1 MVGRIYSGAERYGLA
16 YNIFRRVCELSPKRY
31 EAWNNVGMCLTA
43 LTQHLEA
50 RKCFFRANDL
60 APNKPEVLANIA
72 LSYLDES
79 DPIKAEEWSQKAL
92 KVSPDHAGA
101 HSTLGFAQLA
111 QGKWETGWKHYGY
124 TLGGKYRKI
133 VTYGDEPAWDGSPN
147 QRLVIYGEQG
157 LGDEIMYASCINE
170 AIAISKSVT
179 IDCDERLEGLFRR
192 SFPAAEV
199 HGTRRAEEVDWIKE
213 YDASVPIG
221 RLPEFFRDKAEKF
234 HQTPYVVP
242 DPERVMQWKA
252 LFASYGKPVIGIC
265 WTGGSKHNHPHR
277 RTIDLDD
284 FAPLFEQDA
293 IFVSLQY
300 KDFPADPRVK
310 DFKRA
315 TRTPD
320 YDDTAA
326 LVAALDYVVGI
337 HTSVHHLAGAMGVP
351 ATILVPD
358 KCSWAYAGEMPWY
371 SSAIHRKKAGETW
384 KACIGRLNVESIC
397 RFRSAR
403 DCGVSRVLPI
413 DHDAVKS
420 ALRIYP
426 STLAKLGELSRKAH

>member
-133 VTYGDEPAWDGSPN
+133 VSYGDEPAWDGSPD

-179 IDCDERLEGLFRR
+179 IDCDERLEGLFKR
-192 SFPAAEV
+192 SFPNAEV
-199 HGTRRAEEVDWIKE
+199 HGTRRSEQVDWIKE

-221 RLPEFFRDKAEKF
+221 RLPEFFRTKASDF
-234 HQTPYVVP
+234 PRVPYIKP
-242 DPERVMQWKA
+242 DYDRVLQWRA
-252 LFASYGKPVIGIC
+252 LFDSFDNPVIGIC

-277 RTIDLDD
+277 RTIDLHD
-284 FAPLFEQDA
+284 FEPFFGKDVV
-293 IFVSLQY
+293 IVSLQY
-300 KDFPADPRVK
+300 KDSEIIPRIMNFP
-310 DFKRA
+310 RA
-315 TRTPD
+315 TRTQD
-320 YDDTAA
+320 YDDTAG
-326 LVAALDYVVGI
+326 LVAALDHVVGI

-358 KCSWAYAGEMPWY
+358 KCSWAYAGDMPWY
-371 SSAIHRKKAGETW
+371 GSAIHRKKAGETW
-384 KACIGRLNVESIC
+384 KACIGRLDVESIC
-397 RFRSAR
+397 RFRFQRSS
-403 DCGVSRVLPI
+403 GVLRVLPLDI
-413 DHDAVKS
+413 DARQRTSGFHPAAS
-420 ALRIYP
+420 AQSFGLQ
-426 STLAKLGELSRKAH
+426 RKAH